1 MFILCKINNNISQT
15 SENIQQN
22 TIQNNIQKTNQ
33 NTIQNTIQNSDQK
46 INHLINI
53 INAKDD
59 QIQQL
64 SHRLI
69 ENNLPFVSKIRSLKN
84 SKKLILITLIFI
96 LLQSNWLSQFFE
108 KYINISGKKI
118 IIYILIIILFI
129 LFTHIILSLKN

>member
-1 MFILCKINNNISQT
+1 MKTKTEKTVEPSKKTKIAKKAELDT
-15 SENIQQN
+15 SSAATLARKKNP
-22 TIQNNIQKTNQ
+22 KA
-33 NTIQNTIQNSDQK
+33 SK
-46 INHLINI
+46 L
-53 INAKDD
+53 
-59 QIQQL
+59 
-64 SHRLI
+64 LI